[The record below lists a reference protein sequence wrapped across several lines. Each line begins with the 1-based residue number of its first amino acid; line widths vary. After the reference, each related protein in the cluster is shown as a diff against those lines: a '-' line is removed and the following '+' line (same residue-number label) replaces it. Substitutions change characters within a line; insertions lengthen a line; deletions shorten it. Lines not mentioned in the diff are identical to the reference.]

1 MAELT
6 EVMWQKG
13 DKYFVN
19 IPNNIRIED
28 NANQIQM
35 RKILIGNVHSDVTL
49 QFAENSLKDDH
60 NASKIGQLNHLEIKI
75 ESTDVFTDSTLM
87 HLQTSLS
94 SRCSSTTAAYH
105 HS

>member
-49 QFAENSLKDDH
+49 
-60 NASKIGQLNHLEIKI
+60 
-75 ESTDVFTDSTLM
+75 
-87 HLQTSLS
+87 
-94 SRCSSTTAAYH
+94 
-105 HS
+105 

>member
-1 MAELT
+1 MRLLHIHKKLCENQPFENLSILMVGDLLQLPPIKVPQIFEPYNNGLGDFFSWSSFSVMAELT

-49 QFAENSLKDDH
+49 
-60 NASKIGQLNHLEIKI
+60 
-75 ESTDVFTDSTLM
+75 
-87 HLQTSLS
+87 
-94 SRCSSTTAAYH
+94 
-105 HS
+105 